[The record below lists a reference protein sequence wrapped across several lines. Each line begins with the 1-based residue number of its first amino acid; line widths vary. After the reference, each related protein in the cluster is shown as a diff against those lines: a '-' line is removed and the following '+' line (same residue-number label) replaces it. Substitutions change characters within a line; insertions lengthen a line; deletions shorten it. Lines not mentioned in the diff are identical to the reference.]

1 MEDKKRILILL
12 KILDK
17 IPEDNENARKVEL
30 YFVFYI
36 LVFYI
41 SMLIL

>member
-17 IPEDNENARKVEL
+17 IPEDNENARKVEQH
-30 YFVFYI
+30 FAFYI